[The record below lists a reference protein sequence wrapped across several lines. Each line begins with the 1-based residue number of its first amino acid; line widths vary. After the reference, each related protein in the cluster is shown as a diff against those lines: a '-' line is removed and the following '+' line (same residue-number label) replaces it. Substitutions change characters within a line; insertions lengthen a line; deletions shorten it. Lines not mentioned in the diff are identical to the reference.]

1 MFLKRRR
8 RVIGTFGDESL
19 KVYLVEQDTA
29 VVPLKALL
37 LLRLYMI
44 LSLDSSKPTP
54 FPAAL
59 S

>member
-19 KVYLVEQDTA
+19 KVYLVEQDT
-29 VVPLKALL
+29 VLVPRKVLL

-44 LSLDSSKPTP
+44 LSLE
-54 FPAAL
+54 AL
-59 S
+59 NPIRFLRL